1 MLYDVSVKNPEI
13 KRQIDLAVGPAFSLI
28 ERLRRRGI
36 GVARLPVTN
45 CSSQIREKLDRD
57 SNRNICN
64 LELRPRG
71 IIIGFRSRLNS
82 FALVIPFYTLTISK
96 KTATEYSLYGEELFV
111 EVKVG
116 PKQKYIHRFMERII
130 SEKANSAGGSSGG

>member
-13 KRQIDLAVGPAFSLI
+13 KKQIDLAVGPAFNLI
-28 ERLRRRGI
+28 ERLKRGGI
-36 GVARLPVTN
+36 GVARLPVID
-45 CSSQIREKLDRD
+45 CSSEIVEKLNRD

-64 LELRPRG
+64 IELRPAG

-82 FALVIPFYTLTISK
+82 FALVIPFYILTISK

-111 EVKVG
+111 KVKVG
-116 PKQKYIHRFMERII
+116 SKQKYVQRFMTRII
-130 SEKANSAGGSSGG
+130 SEKEISSGRTSDN